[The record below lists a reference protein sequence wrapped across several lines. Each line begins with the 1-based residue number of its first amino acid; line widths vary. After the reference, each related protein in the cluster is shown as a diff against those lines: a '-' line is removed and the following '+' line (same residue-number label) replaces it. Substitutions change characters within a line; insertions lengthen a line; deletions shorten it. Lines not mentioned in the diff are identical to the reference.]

1 MMNQNLMQI
10 AKAMCDAVNQDWI
23 INARSNLIN
32 SCEKMI
38 ELLDC

>member
-1 MMNQNLMQI
+1 MNQNLMQI
-10 AKAMCDAVNQDWI
+10 AKAMYEAFNQDWI
-23 INARSNLIN
+23 INARSNLVK